1 MSTTRLLLRQ
11 QLGEQETGLA
21 TLGIATATG
30 STTTV
35 VASGLA
41 GAYSASRW
49 SRGTA
54 MRITSIT
61 GGTVASAQ
69 NTSLDSYAPAT
80 GTITVLPAI
89 LAPVAA
95 DTFEVWDAVETVAE
109 VDQAIDDALTMHC
122 FRWVPVPLTKVTDGD
137 MGDTAVTGL
146 WTASAAGITPTK
158 VNVAFPDKVGRRY
171 LRTLHTIASKYVYSA
186 TMNAVGG
193 DTWRLSAICKPAVGT
208 AILTPYDVTNSAN
221 ITLVGDG
228 GSYAGFAPKH
238 LDNTFTIPATCK
250 QIRIHV
256 GGTGATDDIHWTN
269 IIAYQQDE
277 TQFVLPM
284 RIANEKKIGNV
295 LYRTGDDVE
304 DFRFEPYC
312 ESGRHAG
319 ISAEM
324 AGVVVRLS
332 HAPGTGSPAYVEEK
346 CTYDALS
353 ADTSTTDCDPE
364 LVLACATYRLM
375 KRLANKGYALPT
387 PQGYLAPSAWRLRR
401 DEALR
406 EMQGKQAS
414 LGAQSKT
421 VFR

>member
-1 MSTTRLLLRQ
+1 MSITRLLLRQ

-21 TLGIATATG
+21 TLGVATAAG

-54 MRITSIT
+54 IRFSTLNS
-61 GGTVASAQ
+61 VAATT
-69 NTSLDSYAPAT
+69 NCTLDFYTPAT
-80 GTITVLPAI
+80 GTLTVSPAI
-89 LAPVAA
+89 TATKSA
-95 DTFEVWDAVETVAE
+95 DVFEVWDAVKTVDE

-137 MGDTAVTGL
+137 MGDTAVTSL

-171 LRTLHTIASKYVYSA
+171 LRTLHTIATKYVYSA
-186 TMNAVGG
+186 TMNAVPG
-193 DTWRLSAICKPAVGT
+193 DVWRLSALVRAVVGT
-208 AILTPYDVTNSAN
+208 AILSAYDVTNSAD
-221 ITLVGDG
+221 ITLSGDG
-228 GSYAGFAPKH
+228 GSYAGRAWAH
-238 LDNTFTIPATCK
+238 LDNTFTVPATCK

-256 GGTGATDDIHWTN
+256 GGTGATDDIYWTN

-284 RIANEKKIGNV
+284 RIANEKKIGHV

-312 ESGRHAG
+312 ESDRHAG

-324 AGVVVRLS
+324 GGVVVRLS
-332 HAPGTGSPAYVEEK
+332 HAPGTGSPVYVEEK

-353 ADTSTTDCDPE
+353 GDTSTTDCDPE

-375 KRLANKGYALPT
+375 KRLANKGYSLPT
-387 PQGYLAPSAWRLRR
+387 PQGYLAPSEWQQRR